1 MFFEDIRKNA
11 INEEFNLFVSN
22 DKRNEKN
29 ANSNPNPFAPQNP
42 INSGEKPIQNKRRKQ
57 VLQIK
62 DKLKIIEYIEQGHS
76 VTEASLK
83 FNVPR
88 STVDT
93 WLKTKNVMKVFNNT
107 NKKTMHPGP
116 QPKHTIKDEIISNL
130 RDIVCLFIED
140 DEENKANKINEE
152 NGEESE
158 FEEI

>member
-11 INEEFNLFVSN
+11 INEEFKLFVSN
-22 DKRNEKN
+22 DKRNQSN
-29 ANSNPNPFAPQNP
+29 ANNDSNPFNPSNT
-42 INSGEKPIQNKRRKQ
+42 GEKPIQNKRRKQ

-152 NGEESE
+152 NEEESE

>member
-11 INEEFNLFVSN
+11 INEEFKLFVSN
-22 DKRNEKN
+22 DKRNQSN
-29 ANSNPNPFAPQNP
+29 ANNDSNPFNPSNT
-42 INSGEKPIQNKRRKQ
+42 GEKPIQNKRRKQ

-76 VTEASLK
+76 VTSASQK
-83 FNVPR
+83 FGVPR

-130 RDIVCLFIED
+130 RDIMCLFIED
-140 DEENKANKINEE
+140 DEEQKQNKMNNDIEE
-152 NGEESE
+152 DVEEHD
-158 FEEI
+158 FEEV